1 MPQVNK
7 QALSQYIRTGCR
19 RQLALGLF
27 PDNTAFRP
35 ERNSYGMPYP
45 QSPRPGIVQIQQA
58 GDEWQVEKLHDL
70 TQTFGAHAIVGNPST
85 TPNNQVRYNPINL
98 AQAMQQANPVRFLV
112 EAQFSIGPAFQ
123 SALGIAG
130 HGTQFHL
137 HYADVRPDIIEVV
150 PPGTFA
156 QYVTPEGN
164 VHPLPNGA
172 LVPFRV
178 TQSSWPKPNKS
189 ATRGNK
195 PR

>member
-1 MPQVNK
+1 MPQVK
-7 QALSQYIRTGCR
+7 QALSQYIRTGCQ
-19 RQLALGLF
+19 RQLALSLF
-27 PDNTAFRP
+27 PDNRDFRA

-85 TPNNQVRYNPINL
+85 TPNNQVHYNPIKL
-98 AQAMQQANPVRFLV
+98 FQAMQQANPVRFLV

-150 PPGTFA
+150 PQAPLRSMSPRRGMCIHCPTGTNGDSFA
-156 QYVTPEGN
+156 
-164 VHPLPNGA
+164 
-172 LVPFRV
+172 
-178 TQSSWPKPNKS
+178 SSTS
-189 ATRGNK
+189 S
-195 PR
+195 